1 MSHRFW
7 STVLFAVVLSPAL
20 SAQTLGGIVGEV
32 KDATGAVV
40 VGATVSVTNT
50 DTNATRSTL
59 SNEAG
64 LYSFPGLVPG
74 PYTVR
79 LQMTEFRPVARSL
92 ELEVQQTARIDFS
105 LELGQ
110 GCHSEV
116 RGQRLQAPRGRDH
129 RRRNHRRGADPFA
142 CQKPHDKIP

>member
-7 STVLFAVVLSPAL
+7 STVVFAVVLPPAL
-20 SAQTLGGIVGEV
+20 PAQILGGIVGEV

-79 LQMTEFRPVARSL
+79 LEMTGFRPAARSL

-110 GCHSEV
+110 VNEAVEV
-116 RGQRLQAPRGRDH
+116 TAQGALLNTEDATVGKIGRASC
-129 RRRNHRRGADPFA
+129 RERV
-142 CQKPHDKIP
+142 

>member
-20 SAQTLGGIVGEV
+20 SAQILGGIVGEV

-40 VGATVSVTNT
+40 VGATVSVTHT

-64 LYSFPGLVPG
+64 LYSFPGFVPG

-79 LQMTEFRPVARSL
+79 LQMTGFRPAARSL
-92 ELEVQQTARIDFS
+92 ESEAQQRAPIDFS
-105 LELGQ
+105 PGLGQ
-110 GCHSEV
+110 VHDAGHVTGRGPWRTSE
-116 RGQRLQAPRGRDH
+116 H
-129 RRRNHRRGADPFA
+129 
-142 CQKPHDKIP
+142 